1 MVAQPEASLQREIGL
16 ATRRT
21 GTRQPR
27 GVARS
32 TNPLTLRTLRRA
44 TVAKRTLRNMNIGA
58 CTPFF
63 ARTRGRRR
71 QQRCL
76 PENPV
81 GTDIGSDDRV
91 LVLSQ
96 SPYSA
101 GIRVACHAIT
111 RHSPSRFRNVPVL

>member
-1 MVAQPEASLQREIGL
+1 MVAQPEESLQREIGL
-16 ATRRT
+16 AVRRT
-21 GTRQPR
+21 GTRRPR
-27 GVARS
+27 GVLHS
-32 TNPLTLRTLRRA
+32 TNPGTLQTLRRGK
-44 TVAKRTLRNMNIGA
+44 VVKWLLRTRIPGHGPS
-58 CTPFF
+58 CC

-81 GTDIGSDDRV
+81 GADIGINDRG
-91 LVLSQ
+91 LVVGQ